1 MNVNVRQSR
10 PSDYHCHQ
18 IPNIHH
24 FIHSHFGI
32 EKKKKKEAE
41 SLLTPH
47 HRLQLVRWVWA
58 LPGWPARAPDPRR
71 PAGFCSPEPACGQLP
86 TSAADSP
93 PSARSRCS
101 AGPAASY
108 WSDRLNLCSAASW
121 CLRSGA
127 GKITWHRR
135 VQISKFSQYTVAKH
149 KVMQIVLRCF
159 FKNAFQIYCITLMQN
174 KWMQMSASHTASAL

>member
-1 MNVNVRQSR
+1 MCLLLCCLLCVQCVFWDITLQMCRSRDDCGNVRQSR
-10 PSDYHCHQ
+10 PSDCHCHQ
-18 IPNIHH
+18 IRNIHH

-32 EKKKKKEAE
+32 EKRKKKEAE

-47 HRLQLVRWVWA
+47 HRMQLVRRVWA

-93 PSARSRCS
+93 PSARWRCS

-127 GKITWHRR
+127 GKITWHGR
-135 VQISKFSQYTVAKH
+135 VQISHNTP
-149 KVMQIVLRCF
+149 
-159 FKNAFQIYCITLMQN
+159 
-174 KWMQMSASHTASAL
+174 